1 MKKLFYCILLVLNI
15 FFISS
20 CSNSEV
26 TRNEYLFRIDEATDF
41 GKEYIKNLAED
52 ESKNIQ
58 AYLLKEVTE
67 GSNYVVLT
75 YRIVRN
81 DTNNIN
87 SSLDEF
93 KLKVSKN
100 DEDYFVSELKSDNV
114 SEVYLDKNSLRI
126 INKDTGL
133 SELLIRLKDMPREVY
148 PQDSN
153 IMINKE
159 NVKNEEYEKLAIDEE
174 GKKIGS
180 ITKVKDKHFICL
192 IQAEDTKETV
202 GEVNNDTNEAS
213 DNISDFQNFN
223 EISEMPIASKITAY
237 DLISSNKIE
246 KLIFSSDGNY
256 LLLQSNENNKSRLH
270 IYKNPNG
277 EKLDFNLDEVFPK
290 DKYSINI
297 KLVNED
303 GVFISAKDSNS
314 DNIYRLDLK
323 NKKIFSESKEK

>member
-26 TRNEYLFRIDEATDF
+26 TRNEHLFKIDEATDF

-58 AYLLKEVTE
+58 SYSLKEVAE

-75 YRIVRN
+75 YSIVRN
-81 DTNNIN
+81 NTNDIN
-87 SSLDEF
+87 VSLDEF

-100 DEDYFVSELKSDNV
+100 NENYFVSELKSDNV
-114 SEVYLDKNSLRI
+114 SQVYLDKDSLRI

-133 SELLIRLKDMPREVY
+133 SDLLISLNDMPREVY
-148 PQDSN
+148 PQDSI

-159 NVKNEEYEKLAIDEE
+159 NIKSEEYEKLAIDEE
-174 GKKIGS
+174 GKKVGS

-192 IQAEDTKETV
+192 IQVDDSKETV
-202 GEVNNDTNEAS
+202 GEVNNDTNETS
-213 DNISDFQNFN
+213 DNTNDFQSFN
-223 EISEMPIASKITAY
+223 KSFEVPIASKVTSY
-237 DLISSNKIE
+237 DLINSNKIE

-256 LLLQSNENNKSRLH
+256 LLLQSNENNKSRLY

-323 NKKIFSESKEK
+323 NKKIFSES